1 MNECKGRNPSARG
14 TRPKRGPRG
23 PGGPRPEDAHQ
34 REEVGVTVLEAG
46 AVGGGVGVPVAV
58 AVGRVAHG
66 GDPVGELIV
75 VGAVKAAVCGIRGRG
90 GVILL

>member
-1 MNECKGRNPSARG
+1 M
-14 TRPKRGPRG
+14 
-23 PGGPRPEDAHQ
+23 
-34 REEVGVTVLEAG
+34 TVLEAG

-58 AVGRVAHG
+58 GGRVAHG

>member
-1 MNECKGRNPSARG
+1 MGYFNGYIRKNADLSKLQRCEAKKRLHRLIRG
-14 TRPKRGPRG
+14 L
-23 PGGPRPEDAHQ
+23 AHQ

-66 GDPVGELIV
+66 DEGLLGSAVG
-75 VGAVKAAVCGIRGRG
+75 GADSAAGR
-90 GVILL
+90 VFDNSILL

>member
-66 GDPVGELIV
+66 EVGLLGALEG
-75 VGAVKAAVCGIRGRG
+75 GAVAAAGR
-90 GVILL
+90 VVPDDSILL

>member
-1 MNECKGRNPSARG
+1 MQGKGRQGTRG
-14 TRPKRGPRG
+14 TRAREGRGRKEAP
-23 PGGPRPEDAHQ
+23 PGPRPGDAHQ

-66 GDPVGELIV
+66 DEGLLGSAVG
-75 VGAVKAAVCGIRGRG
+75 GADSAAGR
-90 GVILL
+90 VLDNSILL

>member
-1 MNECKGRNPSARG
+1 MLQ
-14 TRPKRGPRG
+14 TVLT
-23 PGGPRPEDAHQ
+23 HQ

-66 GDPVGELIV
+66 EVGLLGALE
-75 VGAVKAAVCGIRGRG
+75 GAVAAAGR
-90 GVILL
+90 VPDDSILL

>member
-1 MNECKGRNPSARG
+1 MNAREGPTRDSRNPSARG
-14 TRPKRGPRG
+14 TRPKRGP
-23 PGGPRPEDAHQ
+23 GPRPGDAHQ

-66 GDPVGELIV
+66 DEGLL
-75 VGAVKAAVCGIRGRG
+75 GAVGGADSAAGR
-90 GVILL
+90 VLDNSILR